1 VQNVAP
7 IHYIGHN
14 LSERDGREHI
24 KLTVEINGERR
35 VVSGEG
41 NGPLDALMHAIG
53 APVRIQHYEERSL
66 TQGADSRAVAVAE
79 MAGAEVAGSAFGV
92 GIDANL
98 VTASIRA
105 VISGVNRAYA
115 RANAQAKASFFD
127 AALNDAAQD
136 VAV

>member
-1 VQNVAP
+1 MLN
-7 IHYIGHN
+7 
-14 LSERDGREHI
+14 
-24 KLTVEINGERR
+24 
-35 VVSGEG
+35 GEG

-53 APVRIQHYEERSL
+53 VPVRIQHYEERAL
-66 TQGADSRAVAVAE
+66 TQGADARAVAVAE
-79 MAGAEVAGSAFGV
+79 MAGAEVTGSAFGV

-115 RANAQAKASFFD
+115 RANASAKESFFEV
-127 AALNDAAQD
+127 ALNDAAER

>member
-1 VQNVAP
+1 
-7 IHYIGHN
+7 
-14 LSERDGREHI
+14 
-24 KLTVEINGERR
+24 
-35 VVSGEG
+35 
-41 NGPLDALMHAIG
+41 MHAIG
-53 APVRIQHYEERSL
+53 APVRIQHYEERAL
-66 TQGADSRAVAVAE
+66 TQGADARAVAVAE

-115 RANAQAKASFFD
+115 RANAEAKASFFD
-127 AALNDAAQD
+127 AALSDAAQD